1 MNKKFILIK
10 NGKIID
16 GTGDPSYSADILISK
31 DKIIDIGKFNKIN
44 NVDIVEADGL
54 LVTPG
59 FIDIHSH
66 SDFTLLIDP
75 RAVSS
80 ISQGVTTE
88 IIGNCGYGCNPIKNP
103 LLAKEAIYGFR
114 NDFTIDWSDM
124 NGYLQRLE
132 EKKPSVN
139 VIPLVPNGQLRL
151 STVGL
156 DIRPATK
163 DELSTMKKLLIEGLE
178 QGGHGFS
185 TGLEYSTEIGASE
198 EEITDLCKICSKFDG
213 IYSTHTRNRDEKSLI
228 AIEEAIRTAYNSN
241 VKLQISHLTPRGGEN
256 DLYKA
261 LNIVDDALKNG
272 LDIAFDMHTRFFGT
286 TYLKVILPTWALEG
300 GKNELIKRLKNK
312 NERLKIKSHRN
323 VLSNLGDW
331 DRIVLLDNHELTDL
345 SRKSIGTIA
354 KERLADPL
362 DCALDII
369 LEHIQQLDTL
379 MVILHTYSENLLSST
394 YKHPKCSVGSDATA
408 LAPDGILGASTF
420 HGAYTWASWFYRR
433 MVRELKLFSPEEA
446 VWKLS
451 GLAAKR
457 LNLSN
462 LGVIKKGAQA
472 DLAIFNSN
480 DFGEE
485 GTTFHPNKIAKGMIH
500 VLVNGRFAMRNG
512 TLNSERAGKVIRKI

>member
-1 MNKKFILIK
+1 MTSKLILIK
-10 NGKIID
+10 NGNVID
-16 GTGDPSYSADILISK
+16 GTGQPSYKSDILISK
-31 DKIIDIGKFNKIN
+31 DKIIEIGKFNKLN
-44 NVDIVEADGL
+44 DVDIIQADGL
-54 LVTPG
+54 SVTPG

-88 IIGNCGYGCNPIKNP
+88 IIGNCGYGCNPIQNP

-124 NGYLQRLE
+124 NGYLERLE
-132 EKKPSVN
+132 KNNPSVN
-139 VIPLVPNGQLRL
+139 VVPLVPNGQLRL

-156 DIRPATK
+156 DMRPATT
-163 DELSTMKKLLIEGLE
+163 DELSKMKKLLTEGLE

-198 EEITDLCKICSKFDG
+198 EEITDLCKICAKFDG
-213 IYSTHTRNRDEKSLI
+213 IYSTHTRNRDEKALI
-228 AIEEAIRTAYNSN
+228 AIEEAIHTAYNSN
-241 VKLQISHLTPRGGEN
+241 VKLQISHLTPRGGEK
-256 DLYKA
+256 DLNKA

-286 TYLKVILPTWALEG
+286 TYLKVILPTWALQG
-300 GKNELIKRLKNK
+300 GKNALLKRLKNK
-312 NERLKIKSHRN
+312 NERSKIKSHKN
-323 VLSNLGDW
+323 ILSNLGDW
-331 DRIVLLDNHELTDL
+331 DRIVLLDNTELKDL
-345 SRKSIGTIA
+345 SRKSIAAIA
-354 KERLADPL
+354 KEKSIDPF

-369 LEHIQQLDTL
+369 LDHIEQLDTL

-408 LAPDGILGASTF
+408 LAPDGLLGASTF

-433 MVRELKLFSPEEA
+433 MVRELKIFTPEEA
-446 VWKLS
+446 IWKLS

-457 LNLSN
+457 LNLNN

-472 DLAIFNSN
+472 DLAIFDSKE
-480 DFGEE
+480 FGEK
-485 GTTFHPNKIAKGMIH
+485 GTTFQPNKIAKGMIH
-500 VLVNGRFAMRNG
+500 VLVNGKFAMRNG
-512 TLNSERAGKVIRKI
+512 ILKDERAGKVIRKN